1 MENKILKI
9 ILLLI
14 IFGLTSCGSSS
25 SGESS
30 TPRNASSSDQAQTK
44 SRTPTLFDAQVDS
57 MQKAE
62 NVEDTALKADQ
73 ARKQQMQDL

>member
-1 MENKILKI
+1 METKMLKI

-30 TPRNASSSDQAQTK
+30 SVGKASSSEQSKVNSGK
-44 SRTPTLFDAQVDS
+44 STLFDAQVDS
-57 MQKAE
+57 IEKAE
-62 NVEDTALKADQ
+62 NVEGTVLKASQ
-73 ARKQQMQDL
+73 TRKQQMQDL

>member
-14 IFGLTSCGSSS
+14 IFSLTSCGSSS

-30 TPRNASSSDQAQTK
+30 TPRNASSSKKSKTN
-44 SRTPTLFDAQVDS
+44 SRTSTLFDAQINS
-57 MQKAE
+57 MEKAE
-62 NVEDTALKADQ
+62 NVEDTVLKASQ
-73 ARKQQMQDL
+73 ERQLQMQDL